1 MSIDLFKP
9 YVDFVFKGIFKN
21 SPKALTSL
29 ICAIQGWPND
39 RIKSITYLD
48 TQLTKEHEAG
58 KAGAVDLLVELE
70 DKKKIHIE
78 IQVVHQDFYAERS
91 IFYASRLNG
100 QQLYRGEGYGEIQPL
115 ICIHILLFNLF
126 DDRRALHSFHFRE
139 DLTYEILSKQLNLVF
154 VEINKV
160 LLDNNLSENVVHWM
174 NFIRNPNEEREMLEH
189 DDSFKEAYEELERLS
204 KDPSKV
210 WAYEMAFKAIKDEE
224 SRIKDT
230 ASVAQAKGRAQGLA
244 EGRAEG
250 KAEAEIEF
258 IQKMQAKGLTIEQ
271 IADLLSISAE
281 QVLSSLQK

>member
-1 MSIDLFKP
+1 M
-9 YVDFVFKGIFKN
+9 
-21 SPKALTSL
+21 
-29 ICAIQGWPND
+29 
-39 RIKSITYLD
+39 
-48 TQLTKEHEAG
+48 
-58 KAGAVDLLVELE
+58 
-70 DKKKIHIE
+70 
-78 IQVVHQDFYAERS
+78 
-91 IFYASRLNG
+91 
-100 QQLYRGEGYGEIQPL
+100 
-115 ICIHILLFNLF
+115 
-126 DDRRALHSFHFRE
+126 
-139 DLTYEILSKQLNLVF
+139 
-154 VEINKV
+154 
-160 LLDNNLSENVVHWM
+160 DNNLSENVVHWM

-230 ASVAQAKGRAQGLA
+230 ASVAQAKGRA
-244 EGRAEG
+244 EG